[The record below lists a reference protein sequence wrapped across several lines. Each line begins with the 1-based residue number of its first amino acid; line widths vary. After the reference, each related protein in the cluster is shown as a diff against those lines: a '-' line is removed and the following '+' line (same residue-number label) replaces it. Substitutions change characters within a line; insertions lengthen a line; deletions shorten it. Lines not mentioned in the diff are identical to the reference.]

1 MAKHPNRK
9 QSVQEM
15 EQPVVDLH
23 VDMTKVD
30 TEPKKERPFGR
41 EHIASR
47 KKMPEKQL
55 FEFAEYQAKSAE
67 AIGFS
72 NYSYW
77 KSVWQNFLKKRSAV
91 LMSIIFFA
99 LFAFTFIAPAIS
111 KYDVRSLRVDAN
123 LAFIHPNGEYWFG
136 TDNFGR
142 DVFSRIVFGAR
153 VSLIVGIVAVS
164 LVPTVV
170 GLVRSRFKKE
180 AA

>member
-1 MAKHPNRK
+1 MANHPNRK
-9 QSVQEM
+9 KTVQEM

-111 KYDVRSLRVDAN
+111 KYDVRSLRVDGCARSFFSMDKPSSSGSIMSSRSSSGCRSDI
-123 LAFIHPNGEYWFG
+123 AFQNA
-136 TDNFGR
+136 D
-142 DVFSRIVFGAR
+142 GA
-153 VSLIVGIVAVS
+153 SKPSASKPEL
-164 LVPTVV
+164 
-170 GLVRSRFKKE
+170 RS
-180 AA
+180 A